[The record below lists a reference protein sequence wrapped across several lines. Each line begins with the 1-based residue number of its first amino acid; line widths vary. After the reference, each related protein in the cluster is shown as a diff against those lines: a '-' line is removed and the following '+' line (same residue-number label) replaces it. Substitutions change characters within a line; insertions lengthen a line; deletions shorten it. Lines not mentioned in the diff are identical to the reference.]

1 MVYHRAG
8 YLHGDLPDVFAGA
21 LAAQQDD
28 RTHTPLKFTENLQE
42 SEIFCVMGL
51 TFPQKW
57 AIISKLLQNRIIGV

>member
-1 MVYHRAG
+1 
-8 YLHGDLPDVFAGA
+8 VFAGA

-28 RTHTPLKFTENLQE
+28 RTRAWQKMKDNLQE

-57 AIISKLLQNRIIGV
+57 AIISKLLQDRTIGV